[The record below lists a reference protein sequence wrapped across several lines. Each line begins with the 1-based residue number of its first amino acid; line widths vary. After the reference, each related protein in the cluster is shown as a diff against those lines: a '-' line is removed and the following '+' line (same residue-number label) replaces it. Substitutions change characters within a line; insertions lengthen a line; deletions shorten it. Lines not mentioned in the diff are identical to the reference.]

1 VGVRWHMRQQVD
13 PRTGHL
19 FMDMSVQGEVTGAL
33 LGGVW
38 GDQNWHGV
46 GVGRCERWRA
56 RTFSHACLTM
66 GQVRFGMID
75 AQ

>member
-1 VGVRWHMRQQVD
+1 
-13 PRTGHL
+13 
-19 FMDMSVQGEVTGAL
+19 VQGEATGAL

-66 GQVRFGMID
+66 GLVRFGMID